1 MPIYS
6 DVEQVNTKLKSKA
19 EDLATVYQSIANILN
34 TTKTERFFNPEFG
47 SELEDILF
55 EPMDSIT
62 ETKIF
67 RLVVQAIERWEP
79 RVSIDYGKSSVV
91 GDPDDHQYDVS
102 LVFKVK
108 GIDNEN
114 LTFSGL
120 LLQSN

>member
-79 RVSIDYGKSSVV
+79 RVSIDYGNSSVV